1 MQPTYTIGDYL
12 LDRLVDCG
20 IDRLF
25 GVPGDYN
32 LQFLDRVIAHS
43 ALGWVGCANELNA
56 AYAADGYARIKG
68 AGALLTTY
76 GVGELSALNG
86 VAGSYAEHIPV
97 LHIVGAPSTGAQQRG
112 ELLHHTLGDGDF
124 RHFARM
130 SEQITCS
137 QALLTAGNAC
147 HEIDRVLRDML
158 THHRPGYLMLPADV
172 ARAAAI
178 APAQRLLVEA
188 APADQNQLA
197 GFCEHASR
205 LLRGSR
211 RISLLADFLAQRYGL
226 QNTLREWVAK
236 TPVAHATM
244 LMGKGLFDEQQRG
257 FVGTYSG
264 IASAPQTRVAIENA
278 DTIICIGTRFTDTIT
293 AGFTQHLAR
302 EKTIEIQPFA
312 VRVGDHWFS
321 GVPMDQ
327 ALAALMSLSAPL
339 AAEWGYFRA
348 VDSTYQY
355 GLSAR
360 GLAVDTFTDTPEEF
374 PDFTSFW
381 FETVKGDAT
390 VFTVY
395 ALLDSPSI
403 TGAYKFTIHCQDT
416 QVIMDVE
423 NHLYA
428 RKDIKQLGI
437 APMTS
442 MFSCGNNE
450 RRMCDTI
457 HPQIH
462 DSDRLSMWL
471 GNGEWVCRPL
481 NNPQKLQFNAFQDK
495 NPRGFGLLQLD
506 RDFSHYQDVMG
517 WYNKRPSLWV
527 EPRNQWG
534 KGAVSLMEIP
544 TTGETLDNIVCFWQP
559 EKAVKAGDELDFS
572 YRLYWSA
579 QPPVSTPLA
588 RVLATRTGMGGFPE
602 GWAPGEHYPDKW
614 ARRFAIDFVG
624 GDLKAAAP
632 RGIEPVITLSS
643 GEAKQIE
650 ILYVEPFDGYRILFD
665 WYPTSNSTDPV
676 EMRLFL
682 RCQGEAIS
690 ETWLYQYFP
699 PAPDKRNYID
709 DRIMK

>member
-86 VAGSYAEHIPV
+86 IAGSYAEHIPV

-178 APAQRLLVEA
+178 APAQRLLVEP
-188 APADQNQLA
+188 APADENQLA

-226 QNTLREWVAK
+226 QKTLREWVAK

-244 LMGKGLFDEQQRG
+244 LMGKGLFDEQQSG

-264 IASAPQTRVAIENA
+264 IASAPQTREAIENA

-321 GVPMDQ
+321 GVPMDK
-327 ALAALMSLSAPL
+327 ALAALMTLSAPL
-339 AAEWGYFRA
+339 AAEWA
-348 VDSTYQY
+348 
-355 GLSAR
+355 
-360 GLAVDTFTDTPEEF
+360 TPQVVAPEAEEGAEGEL
-374 PDFTSFW
+374 TQKNFW
-381 FETVKGDAT
+381 AT
-390 VFTVY
+390 VQGALRPGDIILADQGTAAFGIAALKLPSEASLIVQPLWGSIGFTLPAAYGAQTAAAERRGGRHVGAGAAQLTIQEMGSMLRDKQKPLILLLNNEGY
-395 ALLDSPSI
+395 TVERAIHGPEQRYNDIALWDWQRLPEAFAPDVASRCRRVTQTSELREAMTESITSDTLTLVEVMLPKMDGLEVAREVRKNHDMPIIMVTAKDSEIDKVLGLELGADDYVTKPFSNRELVARVKANLRRGSASAKEAEEAPNAELTIGDLTIHPDAYMVTKNGEAIELTHREFELMHYLAKHLGQVMTREHLLQTVWGYDYFGDVRTVDVTVRRLREKIEDSPSHPNYLV
-403 TGAYKFTIHCQDT
+403 T
-416 QVIMDVE
+416 
-423 NHLYA
+423 
-428 RKDIKQLGI
+428 
-437 APMTS
+437 
-442 MFSCGNNE
+442 
-450 RRMCDTI
+450 RRGVGYYL
-457 HPQIH
+457 
-462 DSDRLSMWL
+462 R
-471 GNGEWVCRPL
+471 
-481 NNPQKLQFNAFQDK
+481 NPEQ
-495 NPRGFGLLQLD
+495 
-506 RDFSHYQDVMG
+506 
-517 WYNKRPSLWV
+517 
-527 EPRNQWG
+527 E
-534 KGAVSLMEIP
+534 
-544 TTGETLDNIVCFWQP
+544 
-559 EKAVKAGDELDFS
+559 
-572 YRLYWSA
+572 
-579 QPPVSTPLA
+579 
-588 RVLATRTGMGGFPE
+588 
-602 GWAPGEHYPDKW
+602 
-614 ARRFAIDFVG
+614 
-624 GDLKAAAP
+624 
-632 RGIEPVITLSS
+632 
-643 GEAKQIE
+643 
-650 ILYVEPFDGYRILFD
+650 
-665 WYPTSNSTDPV
+665 
-676 EMRLFL
+676 
-682 RCQGEAIS
+682 
-690 ETWLYQYFP
+690 
-699 PAPDKRNYID
+699 
-709 DRIMK
+709 

>member
-86 VAGSYAEHIPV
+86 IAGSYAEHIPV

-178 APAQRLLVEA
+178 APAQRLLVEP
-188 APADQNQLA
+188 APADENQLA

-226 QNTLREWVAK
+226 QKTLREWVAK

-244 LMGKGLFDEQQRG
+244 LMGKGLFDEQQSG

-264 IASAPQTRVAIENA
+264 IASAPQTREAIENA

-321 GVPMDQ
+321 GVPMDK
-327 ALAALMSLSAPL
+327 ALAALMTLSAPL
-339 AAEWGYFRA
+339 AAEWATPQVVAPEAEEGAEGELTQKNFWATVQGALRPGDIILADQGTAAFGIAALKLPSEASLIVQPLWGSIGFTPGRLWRTNRGGGAAGGANCRRWRGPTDHSGDGAPCCVISKKPLILLLNNEGYTVERAIHGPEQRYNDIALWDWQRLPEAFAPDVASRCRRVTQTSELREVMTESITSDTLTLVEVMLPKMDIPDFLRA
-348 VDSTYQY
+348 VTQA
-355 GLSAR
+355 L
-360 GLAVDTFTDTPEEF
+360 EE
-374 PDFTSFW
+374 
-381 FETVKGDAT
+381 
-390 VFTVY
+390 
-395 ALLDSPSI
+395 
-403 TGAYKFTIHCQDT
+403 
-416 QVIMDVE
+416 
-423 NHLYA
+423 
-428 RKDIKQLGI
+428 
-437 APMTS
+437 
-442 MFSCGNNE
+442 
-450 RRMCDTI
+450 
-457 HPQIH
+457 
-462 DSDRLSMWL
+462 
-471 GNGEWVCRPL
+471 
-481 NNPQKLQFNAFQDK
+481 
-495 NPRGFGLLQLD
+495 
-506 RDFSHYQDVMG
+506 
-517 WYNKRPSLWV
+517 
-527 EPRNQWG
+527 RN
-534 KGAVSLMEIP
+534 S
-544 TTGETLDNIVCFWQP
+544 
-559 EKAVKAGDELDFS
+559 
-572 YRLYWSA
+572 
-579 QPPVSTPLA
+579 
-588 RVLATRTGMGGFPE
+588 RV
-602 GWAPGEHYPDKW
+602 
-614 ARRFAIDFVG
+614 
-624 GDLKAAAP
+624 
-632 RGIEPVITLSS
+632 
-643 GEAKQIE
+643 
-650 ILYVEPFDGYRILFD
+650 
-665 WYPTSNSTDPV
+665 
-676 EMRLFL
+676 
-682 RCQGEAIS
+682 
-690 ETWLYQYFP
+690 
-699 PAPDKRNYID
+699 
-709 DRIMK
+709 